1 MGDFLLL
8 LLHSRRSGSKNEQ
21 AEFGR
26 DQKHSRGS
34 ACKILFLH
42 NDICATEMNAGRN
55 HHGSSRNP
63 SRSSSLI
70 KSQLPIL
77 VLFLVVQVL
86 LASHFP
92 SPAQAQGA
100 VAAPELLQS
109 RALLQQISSNKIDSN
124 SNGFRALDAKSDRI
138 DPLDHFRK
146 YKAGYDLKSK
156 HYWASVIFTGIYGY
170 AIAAAWVLLG
180 LLLSLLVCFKSL
192 LRWRRRRAR
201 RSSSCRSKTLSRAP
215 ASYSIPRL
223 VVVLLSTAAIGCI
236 VALYVSIQEFKS
248 QTTDVEDVVLEA
260 AQNATDSIHTVSAQ
274 IASVETIL
282 QPYSSPSFVAS
293 LNSIENTLSEQAN
306 DVESKVLVNKKKY
319 KHVVDIMDYIH
330 SVVVWS
336 MELFLCGFLFL
347 TFVLVVR
354 YRLLS
359 IIVMA
364 WIMTT
369 LTWVAFGIF
378 YAAHNVGSDT
388 CVSLHEYL
396 QNPVNTTLA
405 ALLPCAALA
414 SANRTYLEA
423 RIGIDTVIRT
433 QNVTFMTYAEGIT
446 SLTGLCDPIGP
457 APDYTYT
464 GICPNTT
471 LPIGDLQE
479 VIAPLVC
486 NNTNPAALSPSCT
499 NSGKLITENENATFT
514 DLSQAGQAIL
524 NIFPLI
530 DGLTN
535 CSFVTDTVSIIVTQ
549 KCKPANAAIDHLWNV
564 FLVLSSL
571 MIFLIAFWDV
581 ANRLNSQR
589 HYLATIIP
597 QDRGSSPDSS
607 PNAIVK

>member
-1 MGDFLLL
+1 MGDLLL
-8 LLHSRRSGSKNEQ
+8 FHSRRSGSKNEQ
-21 AEFGR
+21 AELGH

-42 NDICATEMNAGRN
+42 HDIRATEMNAGRN
-55 HHGSSRNP
+55 HHGNSRSP
-63 SRSSSLI
+63 SRSSSLM
-70 KSQLPIL
+70 KSQFPIL
-77 VLFLVVQVL
+77 VLVLVLQVL

-92 SPAQAQGA
+92 SPAQAQGV

-109 RALLQQISSNKIDSN
+109 RLLLQQRSNNKIDSS

-138 DPLDHFRK
+138 DPLNHFRK

-180 LLLSLLVCFKSL
+180 LLLTLLVCSKSL

-201 RSSSCRSKTLSRAP
+201 RSSSCRSKTLPRAP
-215 ASYSIPRL
+215 VSNSIPRL

-260 AQNATDSIHTVSAQ
+260 AQNATNSIHTVSAQ

-282 QPYSSPSFVAS
+282 QPYSSPSFLAS

-306 DVESKVLVNKKKY
+306 DVESKVLVNKKTY
-319 KHVVDIMDYIH
+319 KHVVDIIEIVLILMTT
-330 SVVVWS
+330 VT
-336 MELFLCGFLFL
+336 FLLIIGGLASTFLMWIRFL
-347 TFVLVVR
+347 YF
-354 YRLLS
+354 

-369 LTWVAFGIF
+369 LTWLAFGIF

-388 CVSLHEYL
+388 CISLNEYL
-396 QNPVNTTLA
+396 HNPVNTTLE

-433 QNVTFMTYAEGIT
+433 
-446 SLTGLCDPIGP
+446 
-457 APDYTYT
+457 
-464 GICPNTT
+464 
-471 LPIGDLQE
+471 
-479 VIAPLVC
+479 VC
-486 NNTNPAALSPSCT
+486 QL
-499 NSGKLITENENATFT
+499 GF
-514 DLSQAGQAIL
+514 
-524 NIFPLI
+524 FPF
-530 DGLTN
+530 
-535 CSFVTDTVSIIVTQ
+535 SF
-549 KCKPANAAIDHLWNV
+549 A
-564 FLVLSSL
+564 
-571 MIFLIAFWDV
+571 
-581 ANRLNSQR
+581 
-589 HYLATIIP
+589 
-597 QDRGSSPDSS
+597 
-607 PNAIVK
+607 